1 MWCGILSC
9 DVESYCGVWYR
20 VVWCGVGRV
29 MWCGI
34 LSCGVESCCGVW
46 CGVGGVMWCGI
57 MWCSVVCGVVWC
69 GMLWSHVVGCGVV
82 WSVHSIQPRASRR
95 QEPFHIHVENDSAH
109 PDLVLHCS
117 GLVEGLHFPP
127 LLVLLHR
134 VCVEETEV
142 ACALNCSCGSLGLL
156 LLVSRTVGAVR
167 SGVEQASSQPCG
179 T

>member
-1 MWCGILSC
+1 M
-9 DVESYCGVWYR
+9 
-20 VVWCGVGRV
+20 
-29 MWCGI
+29 
-34 LSCGVESCCGVW
+34 SCGVVSCGVVS
-46 CGVGGVMWCGI
+46 C
-57 MWCSVVCGVVWC
+57 VVWCGVVWC
-69 GMLWSHVVGCGVV
+69 GSCHVLGCGMVSCGVMSCGVVYYRVVWSHVVGCGVV

-142 ACALNCSCGSLGLL
+142 ACALNCSCGSLSLL